1 MTDSRLKQTPFAG
14 QLDHCKMAKLLGY
27 QLARASIPTDRL
39 FKKHIG
45 SSFQLNK
52 VEFTIVML
60 VSSNQEVTPK
70 RLSNAINVPSPN
82 LTLILDRLED
92 QGILVRRRSTLDRR
106 VQHVTLTRKGST
118 LARKADMQSNSMET
132 ELLSHLTFAER
143 AMLFELLEKVATHR
157 RI

>member
-14 QLDHCKMAKLLGY
+14 QLDHSKMAKLLGY

-45 SSFQLNK
+45 SSFLLNK
-52 VEFTIVML
+52 VEFTILML

-70 RLSNAINVPSPN
+70 RLSNALNVPSPN

-92 QGILVRRRSTLDRR
+92 QGIQIGRASCRER
-106 VQHVTLTRKGST
+106 V
-118 LARKADMQSNSMET
+118 
-132 ELLSHLTFAER
+132 
-143 AMLFELLEKVATHR
+143 
-157 RI
+157 